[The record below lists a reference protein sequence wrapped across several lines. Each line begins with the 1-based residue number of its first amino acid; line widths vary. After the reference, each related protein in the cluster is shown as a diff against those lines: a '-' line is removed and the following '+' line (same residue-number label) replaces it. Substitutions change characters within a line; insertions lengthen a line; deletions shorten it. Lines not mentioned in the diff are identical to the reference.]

1 MIWIPFSEVTLI
13 LQFKDRQALSWGD
26 RMWIL
31 PQLLAAT
38 NVPEFSEAKTIRHRY
53 PSWRKSRLVSHVQW
67 HIWYC
72 LLLFIAVAGIWRSWQ
87 HGLSCTTKCL
97 SIWLWWHDKLPFQP
111 PTAVLQLRPKWQL
124 QIPLVLFGYCSNPWN
139 IQQTKLQERDALCLR
154 PCSLSA
160 CRRTG
165 RPAGSRR
172 APHRAAR
179 VFPLGRL
186 SPLVNSSTQNLVR
199 AISVFKNT

>member
-1 MIWIPFSEVTLI
+1 
-13 LQFKDRQALSWGD
+13 
-26 RMWIL
+26 MWTL

-72 LLLFIAVAGIWRSWQ
+72 LLLFIAAVGIWLSWQ
-87 HGLSCTTKCL
+87 HGLSL
-97 SIWLWWHDKLPFQP
+97 RHQVSAHLVMVPFQP

-124 QIPLVLFGYCSNPWN
+124 QIPLVLFGYYSNPWN
-139 IQQTKLQERDALCLR
+139 TQQRKLQEIDALCLR

-165 RPAGSRR
+165 QPTGSRQ

-179 VFPLGRL
+179 FFPLGKL